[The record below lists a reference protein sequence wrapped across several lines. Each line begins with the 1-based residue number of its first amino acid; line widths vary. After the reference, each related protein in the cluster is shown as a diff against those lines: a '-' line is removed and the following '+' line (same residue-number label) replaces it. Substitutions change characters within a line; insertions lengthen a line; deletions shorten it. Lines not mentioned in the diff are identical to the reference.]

1 MREYPTLQL
10 DTHLSKG
17 TACCKKIYGCKWM
30 REYPTLQFDKNLS
43 KGTACCKKSYGCK
56 WT

>member
-10 DTHLSKG
+10 DT
-17 TACCKKIYGCKWM
+17 
-30 REYPTLQFDKNLS
+30 NLS

-56 WT
+56 WTLENIQHYN